1 MDPNLKQKTQER
13 LTKAENIVIC
23 TPQNA
28 DFDHRASCLALYL
41 SILKIGKNARVI
53 AKNPTIEEAQ
63 KLYGVDKIGKNST
76 SNGNFVIS
84 ISNAVDSVDKV
95 TYFLDKDKLKIV
107 VHPLAGS
114 SGVKKEQITFEN
126 APVKPDFVIAVGFSS
141 KEVLKQEIPQEQIID
156 SETWVV
162 SVNKSLDSQKFAQV
176 NISST
181 QVSSISEM
189 CAQLIQ
195 ELALPLNEDIAYN
208 LYSGISY
215 ATQGFSPALTSPLTF
230 QVAAW
235 LLKFGAGRASFA
247 KRTEKDIAKPVSI
260 QQKSEIIEEQ
270 PLTTANLIDELPK
283 PEETPLEQVEFEK
296 SKEEDWLKPPKV
308 YKGSKSFDSE
318 S

>member
-23 TPQNA
+23 TSQNA
-28 DFDHRASCLALYL
+28 DFDHKAACLALYL

-53 AKNPTIEEAQ
+53 AKEPTVDEAQ
-63 KLYGVDKIGKNST
+63 KLYGIDKIGKST
-76 SNGNFVIS
+76 RQSGNFQIT
-84 ISNAVDSVDKV
+84 INDAVNSVDKV
-95 TYFLDKDKLKIV
+95 TYFLEKDKLKII
-107 VHPLAGS
+107 VHPLVTS
-114 SGVKKEQITFEN
+114 SGVRRDQITFDD
-126 APVKPDFVIAVGFSS
+126 APIKPDFVIAVGFSS
-141 KEVLKQEIPQEQIID
+141 KEELRNEFPQEQLLD
-156 SETWVV
+156 SETWLV
-162 SVNKSLDSQKFAQV
+162 SINKSPDSQKFAQV

-208 LYSGISY
+208 LYTGVSF
-215 ATQGFSPALTSPLTF
+215 ATQGFSPALTSPVTF

-247 KRTEKDIAKPVSI
+247 KKEL
-260 QQKSEIIEEQ
+260 KSEPSFSPLQTSYLEEQ
-270 PLTTANLIDELPK
+270 QIPTQQNLAEELPN
-283 PEETPLEQVEFEK
+283 PEETPLEQVEVEK
-296 SKEEDWLKPPKV
+296 SKEKDWLKPPKV